1 MEIGDALVYIPEP
14 DALLALHADW
24 PEDMRAALCLRSD
37 GDCQIAVFHAEES
50 SDALMAMSRLIRRS
64 ASSLVVVPAHEGYAT
79 RKISFSEDQR
89 LCGIL
94 AEAPG
99 LGELAA
105 DYAMNYRYV
114 REGGTARAAPDP
126 ERRRG
131 VPPPPGHSTLRR
143 DIPWLAC
150 RDGKQFFARI
160 FLEADE
166 YRLTIHD
173 GEPPLRVGEVLRVE
187 VVDDEPGSDRV
198 LLKAVSY
205 LGRGL
210 VPGDSLVIGRAALPG
225 EIATRWSAGDGH
237 ATLRMVQDSF
247 VLVDYPVTRRA
258 R

>member
-1 MEIGDALVYIPEP
+1 MEIGDALVYIPDP
-14 DALLALHADW
+14 DALHALHSDW
-24 PEDMRAALCLRSD
+24 PEDMRAALCIRSD

-50 SDALMAMSRLIRRS
+50 GDALTAVSRLVRRS
-64 ASSLVVVPAHEGYAT
+64 AASLVVVPAREGYAT
-79 RKISFSEDQR
+79 RKISFSEDQK

-105 DYAMNYRYV
+105 DYAMNYRYA
-114 REGGTARAAPDP
+114 REGGSARAAPDR
-126 ERRRG
+126 EARRS
-131 VPPPPGHSTLRR
+131 VPRPARSATLRR

-173 GEPPLRVGEVLRVE
+173 GEPPLRVGEALSAE
-187 VVDDEPGSDRV
+187 VVEDEAGSARV

-205 LGRGL
+205 PGRGL
-210 VPGDSLVIGRAALPG
+210 APGDSLVVGREALPG
-225 EIATRWSAGDGH
+225 EVAARWSAGDGH
-237 ATLRMVQDSF
+237 ATIRALQDSF
-247 VLVDYPVTRRA
+247 VLVDYPLARRA